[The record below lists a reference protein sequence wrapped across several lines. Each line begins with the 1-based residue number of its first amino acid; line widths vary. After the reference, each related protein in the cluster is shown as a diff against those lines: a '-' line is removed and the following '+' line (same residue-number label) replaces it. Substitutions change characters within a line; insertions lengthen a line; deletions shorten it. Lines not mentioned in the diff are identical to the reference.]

1 MPRLCSGEDSHRQAD
16 KNVRLRR
23 MLPIFFAKTR
33 MGWTVANCHQQVRGP
48 IDVWGMRRSLD
59 AKIARLARGFDLR
72 PAA

>member
-23 MLPIFFAKTR
+23 MLAIFFAKTR

-48 IDVWGMRRSLD
+48 IDVGMRRSLD
-59 AKIARLARGFDLR
+59 AKIARLARGCDLR
-72 PAA
+72 RAA

>member
-23 MLPIFFAKTR
+23 MLPIFFANTR
-33 MGWTVANCHQQVRGP
+33 MGWTVANCHQQLRGP
-48 IDVWGMRRSLD
+48 IDVGMRRSLE

-72 PAA
+72 RAA

>member
-48 IDVWGMRRSLD
+48 IDMEHA
-59 AKIARLARGFDLR
+59 AK
-72 PAA
+72 P